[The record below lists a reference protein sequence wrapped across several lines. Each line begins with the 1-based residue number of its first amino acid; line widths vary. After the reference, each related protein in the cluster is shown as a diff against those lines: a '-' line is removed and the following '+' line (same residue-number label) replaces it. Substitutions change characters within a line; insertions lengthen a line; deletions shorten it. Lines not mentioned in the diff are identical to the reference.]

1 MAVGPRSARDGITA
15 AAAIAAAAVLG
26 GAAALGGAALL
37 GDLGGKTTTIRE
49 VVASS
54 STPNPPVSFASGR
67 ALSINQVYRRAAP
80 GVVQITSTSV
90 VQVPQNPFFQDP
102 FAPQQEEQQS
112 LGSGFVIDKAGHIVT
127 NYHVVAGARDV
138 QVSFSSG
145 ERLKARIVGSD
156 PSTDIAVLQIDAHS
170 RALTPLTWGDSDK
183 VQVGDSVVAI
193 GNPFGYT
200 RSATAGIVSALNR
213 PLEAP
218 NQGAVI
224 THGIQTDAALNHGNS
239 GGPLLNTHGE
249 VIGVNSQI
257 STGNTG
263 QQGNLGI
270 GFAIPS
276 NTVRQVVAQLIAH
289 GHVDHPY
296 LGITAVEITPDI
308 AQLFHLPVKHGL
320 LVDRVLPRSG
330 AADAGLKRSTNQVV
344 VSGQTWPLGGDIIV
358 SADGT
363 QTPTLDRLRDLI
375 ANHKPGDTIQLGIYR
390 GTTKETIKVK
400 LGRQPSS
407 P

>member
-1 MAVGPRSARDGITA
+1 VTGGLRSARDGITA
-15 AAAIAAAAVLG
+15 AAALAAAAILG
-26 GAAALGGAALL
+26 GGVALGGAALF
-37 GDLGGKTTTIRE
+37 GDLGSKTTTVRE
-49 VVASS
+49 VM
-54 STPNPPVSFASGR
+54 STTGNSTPPVSFANGH
-67 ALSINQVYRRAAP
+67 ALSINQVYRRDAP

-90 VQVPQNPFFQDP
+90 VNLPQNPFFPNP

-127 NYHVVAGARDV
+127 NYHVVASARDV
-138 QVSFSSG
+138 YVSFSSG
-145 ERLKARIVGSD
+145 ERLKARVVGTD

-170 RALTPLTWGDSDK
+170 RALTPLTWGNSDQ

-200 RSATAGIVSALNR
+200 RSATAGIVSAVDR
-213 PLEAP
+213 PLSAP
-218 NQGAVI
+218 NNATI
-224 THGIQTDAALNHGNS
+224 DHAIQTDAALNHGNS
-239 GGPLLNTHGE
+239 GGPLLNTRGE

-289 GHVDHPY
+289 GHVDHPF
-296 LGITAVEITPDI
+296 LGITAQEITPQI

-320 LVDRVLPRSG
+320 LVGRVEAGSG
-330 AADAGLKRSTNQVV
+330 AAKAGLKKSTQSVV
-344 VSGQTWPLGGDIIV
+344 VAGETWPLGGDIIV
-358 SADGT
+358 SADGI
-363 QTPTLDRLRDLI
+363 QTPTLNALRNVI
-375 ANHKPGDTIQLGIYR
+375 ANHKPGQKIALGIYR
-390 GTTKETIKVK
+390 GTSKQTIKVK